1 MFPRRFIIVSIS
13 LLAGITFPENVS
25 AQVSNIIFGNGTQCG
40 LSISG
45 GYSRQE
51 NQSEDFLSNNSN
63 NNNNIF
69 QIVTTLN
76 TNPCAN
82 QRDLEK
88 IRQDSEK
95 QREIIRQDSEK
106 QREIVRQDSEKQR
119 ETVRQDSEKQREAMR
134 TYSQIINTCINARAQ
149 ATQKEMNP
157 DVICNLRELVSE
169 LSNFSPISNTKSQP
183 QNK

>member
-1 MFPRRFIIVSIS
+1 MS
-13 LLAGITFPENVS
+13 LLAGITSPKNVS
-25 AQVSNIIFGNGTQCG
+25 AQVSNIILGNGSQCG

-51 NQSEDFLSNNSN
+51 NKSENFPSNNN

-82 QRDLEK
+82 QRDLEI

-95 QREIIRQDSEK
+95 QREIIRQDN
-106 QREIVRQDSEKQR
+106 
-119 ETVRQDSEKQREAMR
+119 EKQREAMR
-134 TYSQIINTCINARAQ
+134 TYSQIINTCINARSQ
-149 ATQKEMNP
+149 AIQKEINP

-169 LSNFSPISNTKSQP
+169 LSNFSPILNSK
-183 QNK
+183 

>member
-1 MFPRRFIIVSIS
+1 MFPRRFIIVSMSVI
-13 LLAGITFPENVS
+13 AGITSPENVS

-51 NQSEDFLSNNSN
+51 NNGEDFFKN
-63 NNNNIF
+63 NNNNIL

-88 IRQDSEK
+88 IRQDSENK
-95 QREIIRQDSEK
+95 REII
-106 QREIVRQDSEKQR
+106 
-119 ETVRQDSEKQREAMR
+119 RQDSEKQREAMR

-169 LSNFSPISNTKSQP
+169 LSNFSPISNTK
-183 QNK
+183 

>member
-1 MFPRRFIIVSIS
+1 MS
-13 LLAGITFPENVS
+13 LLAGITSPKNVS
-25 AQVSNIIFGNGTQCG
+25 AQVSNIILGNGSQCG

-51 NQSEDFLSNNSN
+51 NKSENFPSNNN

-82 QRDLEK
+82 QRDLEI

-106 QREIVRQDSEKQR
+106 QREIIRQDSEKQR
-119 ETVRQDSEKQREAMR
+119 EIIRQDNEKQREAMR
-134 TYSQIINTCINARAQ
+134 TYSQIINTCINARSQ
-149 ATQKEMNP
+149 AIQKEINP

-169 LSNFSPISNTKSQP
+169 LSNFSPILNSK
-183 QNK
+183 

>member
-1 MFPRRFIIVSIS
+1 MFPRRFIIVSMSVI
-13 LLAGITFPENVS
+13 AGITSPENVS

-51 NQSEDFLSNNSN
+51 NNGEDFFKN

-88 IRQDSEK
+88 IRQDSEN

-106 QREIVRQDSEKQR
+106 QREII
-119 ETVRQDSEKQREAMR
+119 RQDSEKQREAMR

-169 LSNFSPISNTKSQP
+169 LSNFSPISNTK
-183 QNK
+183 

>member
-1 MFPRRFIIVSIS
+1 MS
-13 LLAGITFPENVS
+13 LLAGITSPKNVS
-25 AQVSNIIFGNGTQCG
+25 AQVSNIILGNGSQCG

-51 NQSEDFLSNNSN
+51 NKSENFPSNNN

-82 QRDLEK
+82 QRDLEI

-106 QREIVRQDSEKQR
+106 QREIIRQDN
-119 ETVRQDSEKQREAMR
+119 EKQREAMR
-134 TYSQIINTCINARAQ
+134 TYSQIINTCINARSQ
-149 ATQKEMNP
+149 AIQKEINP

-169 LSNFSPISNTKSQP
+169 LSNFSPILNSK
-183 QNK
+183 

>member
-1 MFPRRFIIVSIS
+1 MSVI
-13 LLAGITFPENVS
+13 AGITSPENVS
-25 AQVSNIIFGNGTQCG
+25 AQVSNIIFGNATQCG

-51 NQSEDFLSNNSN
+51 NNGEDFFKN

-88 IRQDSEK
+88 IRQDSEN
-95 QREIIRQDSEK
+95 QREII
-106 QREIVRQDSEKQR
+106 RQDSEKQR

-169 LSNFSPISNTKSQP
+169 LSNFSPISNTK
-183 QNK
+183 

>member
-1 MFPRRFIIVSIS
+1 MFPIRFIIVSMS
-13 LLAGITFPENVS
+13 LLAGITSPKNVS
-25 AQVSNIIFGNGTQCG
+25 AQVSNIILGNGSQCG

-51 NQSEDFLSNNSN
+51 NKSENFPSNNN

-82 QRDLEK
+82 QRDLEI

-106 QREIVRQDSEKQR
+106 QREIIRQDN
-119 ETVRQDSEKQREAMR
+119 EKQREAMR
-134 TYSQIINTCINARAQ
+134 TYSQIINTCINARSQ
-149 ATQKEMNP
+149 AIQKEINP

-169 LSNFSPISNTKSQP
+169 LSNFSPILNSK
-183 QNK
+183 

>member
-1 MFPRRFIIVSIS
+1 MFPRRFIIVSMSVI
-13 LLAGITFPENVS
+13 AGITSPENVS

-51 NQSEDFLSNNSN
+51 NNGEDFFKN

-88 IRQDSEK
+88 IRQDSENK
-95 QREIIRQDSEK
+95 REIIRQDSEK

-157 DVICNLRELVSE
+157 DIICNLRELVSE
-169 LSNFSPISNTKSQP
+169 LSNFSPISNTK
-183 QNK
+183 